1 MRWVSVPTGASTV
14 ATTSVPWLSISRA
27 ACRPMA
33 AVPAAL
39 SMLNRLTVHHEGVR
53 RSVGQVGQHGV
64 ARLDLLDG
72 HLIDGV
78 AVGGLDDGDAANA
91 GSMHRRVT
99 PTRRSFAVVMV
110 SRSVKDLWRI
120 FGAVRCPVR
129 LCQPTPKTRRKLC
142 LAWSFRG
149 CAVRV
154 SNPGPAD

>member
-1 MRWVSVPTGASTV
+1 MMRWVSVPTGASTV

-33 AVPAAL
+33 
-39 SMLNRLTVHHEGVR
+39 VR

-78 AVGGLDDGDAANA
+78 AVGGLDDSDAANA
-91 GSMHRRVT
+91 SSMHRRVT

-142 LAWSFRG
+142 LARSFG
-149 CAVRV
+149 MVRRQGFE
-154 SNPGPAD
+154 PRTR